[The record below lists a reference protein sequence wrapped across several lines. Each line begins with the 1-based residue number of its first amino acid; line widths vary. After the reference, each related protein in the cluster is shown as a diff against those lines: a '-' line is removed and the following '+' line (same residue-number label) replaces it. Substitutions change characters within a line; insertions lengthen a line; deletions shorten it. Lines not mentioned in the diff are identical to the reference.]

1 MKKSYP
7 GLRNISDSS
16 NVEISQPKLPGNQK
30 HSRKL
35 EEKINK
41 LGKKAERIMIK
52 PTTVSRIPEVGIRKL
67 EDKSFRKSMLPQKRG
82 SNQKIVFHE
91 KNNGLSGSRQAISVQ
106 KHEYKN
112 KTVAETRN
120 CVQEVLSIQIKRR
133 TKIKKSIKIMRNTKI

>member
-1 MKKSYP
+1 MLVFLVKNSNNGCLVTLESNGINDMKKSYP

-30 HSRKL
+30 HPRKL

-91 KNNGLSGSRQAISVQ
+91 K
-106 KHEYKN
+106 K
-112 KTVAETRN
+112 
-120 CVQEVLSIQIKRR
+120 
-133 TKIKKSIKIMRNTKI
+133 